1 MFCNVDFRN
10 LEKFLQR
17 KWKTGKTRERISI
30 FRFLEHLEV
39 QILKIFLAVALM
51 DVPVCPMLY
60 IYIYIYM
67 YIYYILYIIFKC
79 IYIIYMKLYI
89 LCYTHW
95 KFQGQKPR
103 LEIIDSWPNL
113 EISGISKKCLKV
125 LFERN

>member
-1 MFCNVDFRN
+1 MFCNVDFSN

-17 KWKTGKTRERISI
+17 KRKTGKARERISI

-60 IYIYIYM
+60 IYM

-79 IYIIYMKLYI
+79 IYI
-89 LCYTHW
+89 T
-95 KFQGQKPR
+95 
-103 LEIIDSWPNL
+103 
-113 EISGISKKCLKV
+113 
-125 LFERN
+125 